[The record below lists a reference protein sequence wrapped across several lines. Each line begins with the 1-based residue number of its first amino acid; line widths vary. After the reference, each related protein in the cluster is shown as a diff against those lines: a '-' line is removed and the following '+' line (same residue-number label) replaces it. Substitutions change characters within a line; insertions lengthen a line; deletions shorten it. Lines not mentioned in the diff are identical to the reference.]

1 MDEVSRAIC
10 FSGLVMFVFGL
21 AIGFCL
27 KALPNP
33 RAALSAH
40 LNAVQS
46 GTFLIALALLWP
58 KLAIW
63 TGLAAPVGHATWIAF
78 WTLEVG
84 MVIAA
89 FAPPAREGAPAGGM
103 RRSAAAFQA
112 MGAVVMFIAL
122 AALLFTFGPVARLG

>member
-1 MDEVSRAIC
+1 MDEITHALA
-10 FSGLVMFVFGL
+10 FAGLAMFVFGL
-21 AIGFCL
+21 ALGFFL
-27 KALPNP
+27 KAFANP

-63 TGLAAPVGHATWIAF
+63 PRLAAPIGHATWIAF
-78 WTLEVG
+78 WALEVG

-89 FAPPAREGAPAGGM
+89 FAPAEEGAPAGGVK
-103 RRSAAAFQA
+103 RAAGAFQGI
-112 MGAVVMFIAL
+112 GAIVMFVTL
-122 AALLFTFGPVARLG
+122 AALLFTFGL

>member
-1 MDEVSRAIC
+1 MDDIARALA
-10 FSGLVMFVFGL
+10 FAGLAMFVFGL
-21 AIGFCL
+21 ALGFFL
-27 KALPNP
+27 KAFPNP

-63 TGLAAPVGHATWIAF
+63 PRLAAPVGHATWIAF
-78 WTLEVG
+78 WALEAG

-89 FAPPAREGAPAGGM
+89 FATAAEEGAPAGGI
-103 RRSAAAFQA
+103 RRSA
-112 MGAVVMFIAL
+112 GALQGLGAIVMFVTL
-122 AALLFTFGPVARLG
+122 AALLFTFGPAVRAG

>member
-1 MDEVSRAIC
+1 MDEITRAIA
-10 FSGLVMFVFGL
+10 FAGLAMFVFGL
-21 AIGFCL
+21 ALGFFL
-27 KALPNP
+27 KSCPNP

-63 TGLAAPVGHATWIAF
+63 TRLAAPIGHATWIAF
-78 WTLEVG
+78 WALEVG

-89 FAPPAREGAPAGGM
+89 FAPPANEGAPTGPI
-103 RRSAAAFQA
+103 RRSAAVCQGI
-112 MGAVVMFIAL
+112 GAVVMFITL
-122 AALLFTFGPVARLG
+122 TALLFTLGPVARLG